1 MLSLQVLI
9 PTYNKKIEDIQN
21 KCSFWNL
28 ETDALIS
35 VQSDHYEE
43 KSFYFKDHL
52 VTVIFNTTKG
62 VSVNRNI
69 LIKKCSADIGVFI
82 DDDCSMVSGYY
93 KKIID
98 FYEQNSCD
106 CVCFNGFLPQKNS
119 NVLIHNSKSKKVTKF
134 HDVSSVGGPGFS
146 AKSSFLK
153 SSAIRFDEK
162 LGTPNFIVLGEDST
176 FIKNIFDSGCL
187 FYRSSD
193 PVFKIEEDLDNSSYF
208 NGFGDYRFLISKGFV
223 CKNIY
228 KNFYF
233 IVKHIH
239 ALKLSKKNNLKLS
252 TILKLYD
259 IGASLKRKKEF
270 NKLIYIDLKEKKTVY
285 FLEKA
290 IDFDS
295 YYELISEIYTSMNRV
310 NIDEILIKKN
320 IAYRTKKK

>member
-1 MLSLQVLI
+1 M
-9 PTYNKKIEDIQN
+9 
-21 KCSFWNL
+21 
-28 ETDALIS
+28 
-35 VQSDHYEE
+35 
-43 KSFYFKDHL
+43 
-52 VTVIFNTTKG
+52 
-62 VSVNRNI
+62 
-69 LIKKCSADIGVFI
+69 
-82 DDDCSMVSGYY
+82 
-93 KKIID
+93 
-98 FYEQNSCD
+98 
-106 CVCFNGFLPQKNS
+106 PQKNS

-146 AKSSFLK
+146 AKSSFIK

-176 FIKNIFDSGCL
+176 FINNIFDSGCL

-239 ALKLSKKNNLKLS
+239 ALKLLKKNNLKLS

-290 IDFDS
+290 IDFDM
-295 YYELISEIYTSMNRV
+295 YYELISEIYTSKNRV
-310 NIDEILIKKN
+310 NIDDILIKKN